1 MSGRVG
7 SITTDIIADGL
18 VFNMDAAN
26 RASYPRTG
34 INMFNTL
41 NTSLSASL
49 QDDGTSPLPQFD
61 PSQGQGG
68 VINFDGVDD
77 EAVTNT
83 NFSAFQTNK
92 WSLSVWFKIASGYS
106 SYNAICGNSFPFQ
119 VYVFSNKIVSW
130 LSSNASSGNYFLSA
144 FGTSDNSIIA
154 DTWYYLVFSR
164 NANNYT
170 YYIDGV
176 LDNTATSN
184 SNVCA
189 VPNFKFHF
197 GNLWPTNNSYNFE
210 GDIGPLHIYD
220 RALSSTEVLH
230 NYNALKGRFGL

>member
-1 MSGRVG
+1 MDFG
-7 SITTDIIADGL
+7 SITTNIIKDGL

-26 RASYPRTG
+26 RACYPKTG
-34 INMFNTL
+34 ANMFNTL

-61 PSQGQGG
+61 PSQGQG

-92 WSLSVWFKIASGYS
+92 WSLSVWFNIASGYS
-106 SYNAICGNSFPFQ
+106 DYNAICGNSYPFQ
-119 VYVFSNKIVSW
+119 VYVQSNKIRSW
-130 LSSNASSGNYFLSA
+130 LSSNASSGVYFLNN
-144 FGTSDNSIIA
+144 FTSTQTIST
-154 DTWYYLVFSR
+154 DTWHYLVFTR
-164 NANNYT
+164 NVNNYT
-170 YYIDGV
+170 YYINGA
-176 LDNTATSN
+176 LDNTATSA
-184 SNVCA
+184 STLCA

-220 RALSSTEVLH
+220 RSLSASEVLH
-230 NYNALKGRFGL
+230 NYNGLRGRFGL